1 MSTNWP
7 SLLNLGYKIPKDIAL
22 LSFTGGPMYKL
33 IKPSITCV
41 NQNGK

>member
-1 MSTNWP
+1 MSTNWS
-7 SLLNLGYKIPKDIAL
+7 SLLNLGYKISDEIAL
-22 LSFTGGPMYKL
+22 LSFKDGPMYEF